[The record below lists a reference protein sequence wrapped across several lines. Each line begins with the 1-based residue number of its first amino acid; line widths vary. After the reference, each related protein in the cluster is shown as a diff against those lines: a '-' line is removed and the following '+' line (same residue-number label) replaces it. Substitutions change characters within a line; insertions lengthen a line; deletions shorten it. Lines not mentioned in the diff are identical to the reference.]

1 MTTIALK
8 SMTVRMLTLLAAQAT
23 SPEGGSLLLKVA
35 EENLALIRERIPEK
49 ATEAEGWLAVIKNGN
64 SQSIDVAEALDKML
78 SAS

>member
-1 MTTIALK
+1 MTTIARN
-8 SMTVRMLTLLAAQAT
+8 SVTVRVLTLLAAQAT

-49 ATEAEGWLAVIKNGN
+49 VAEAEQQLAVIKNGN
-64 SQSIDVAEALDKML
+64 SQSTAIAEALDEIL